1 MVRAGSGRVTQ
12 ARKKRMRKLTKGFRL
27 SRHNLFRQAHTTLIR
42 ARAFA
47 FRDRRVKKREFR
59 KLWIIRIN
67 AACRMRGLRY
77 SEFIAGLQRA
87 MIMLDRKSLS
97 EIAIHDP
104 AAVPFL
110 GPFLMTV
117 SLPRRYRTPRRS
129 VRTAT
134 PTPLSCRRGVVC
146 GFSSLPSSRR
156 RYAYPQWLNPVAVA
170 LADRAVEA
178 GLVATRSTL
187 VTVVARMGHRRTK
200 KWKS

>member
-67 AACRMRGLRY
+67 AACRMRGMRY

-104 AAVPFL
+104 AAFDQLVEL
-110 GPFLMTV
+110 AKKN
-117 SLPRRYRTPRRS
+117 LPP
-129 VRTAT
+129 
-134 PTPLSCRRGVVC
+134 
-146 GFSSLPSSRR
+146 
-156 RYAYPQWLNPVAVA
+156 A
-170 LADRAVEA
+170 LAEQHKNKAA
-178 GLVATRSTL
+178 
-187 VTVVARMGHRRTK
+187 K
-200 KWKS
+200 